1 MLQSGSQTVSAVTSD
16 WLSTNSFLWVKN
28 IWQPDAAVSLSV
40 INRYVAIIGSLFSGM
55 SSEIIS
61 SAAFAGDA
69 AWMWGLI
76 PGGVRTGFNGLFIL
90 PILTGA
96 VQVLSF
102 KFNQKLNPVAADPA
116 NPNAGQGANKFMGIF
131 FPILFV
137 YFGLSSSSAIAIY
150 WVTSSLIMMLVSFII
165 NKVLDALDKR
175 KEAKAQ
181 TAAK

>member
-1 MLQSGSQTVSAVTSD
+1 M
-16 WLSTNSFLWVKN
+16 
-28 IWQPDAAVSLSV
+28 
-40 INRYVAIIGSLFSGM
+40 
-55 SSEIIS
+55 
-61 SAAFAGDA
+61 
-69 AWMWGLI
+69 
-76 PGGVRTGFNGLFIL
+76 
-90 PILTGA
+90 
-96 VQVLSF
+96 QVLSF

>member
-1 MLQSGSQTVSAVTSD
+1 
-16 WLSTNSFLWVKN
+16 
-28 IWQPDAAVSLSV
+28 
-40 INRYVAIIGSLFSGM
+40 
-55 SSEIIS
+55 
-61 SAAFAGDA
+61 
-69 AWMWGLI
+69 MWGLI
-76 PGGVRTGFNGLFIL
+76 PRGVRTGFNGLFIL